1 MNVLA
6 GSMPAPAMAQPAV
19 VAQAQPQPAQGVSS
33 GLAQWL
39 QQLEGVAQQDPASM
53 LQNSL
58 ASEGMQEGALQAPS
72 EEADVLVSMAQ
83 EIDAFP
89 AFAPVLWSVAEP
101 DKAPSAASS
110 GSAWAAASF
119 HPPVTPVA
127 SAQSGSRDVLRMMAV
142 PATKMQSQ
150 AGEVAELDVA
160 TAELSPVSTA
170 TSALHGA
177 AAAERHAAQPSV
189 AASLP
194 PVAVN
199 KGEQPLVQA
208 LAQRI
213 QVQQLQGA
221 EVATVRLDPPQM
233 GSLEIRISHNAAGAV
248 QVHMQA
254 SNAEVGR
261 QLTTLVDSLR
271 QELQQ
276 RTTDAQ
282 VTVAQGRGTS
292 AGAGQGDASRQQ
304 HAPQQQET
312 IIGQALQAWDGSAL
326 I

>member
-6 GSMPAPAMAQPAV
+6 GNMAAPAVAQPAA
-19 VAQAQPQPAQGVSS
+19 VAQAQHLPGQEASL
-33 GLAQWL
+33 GLTHWL
-39 QQLEGVAQQDPASM
+39 QQLEGGVQQEAAAL
-53 LQNSL
+53 LQNTT
-58 ASEGMQEGALQAPS
+58 AEEDVQEAALQALS
-72 EEADVLVSMAQ
+72 EPGDVLAPVAQ
-83 EIDAFP
+83 ELQAFP
-89 AFAPVLWSVAEP
+89 AFAPTLWAVTESAKGASGTPAALPADALAAPVAGLPPAAQGILRVVAEP
-101 DKAPSAASS
+101 LSKVQ
-110 GSAWAAASF
+110 
-119 HPPVTPVA
+119 HQT
-127 SAQSGSRDVLRMMAV
+127 
-142 PATKMQSQ
+142 
-150 AGEVAELDVA
+150 GELADLDM
-160 TAELSPVSTA
+160 
-170 TSALHGA
+170 
-177 AAAERHAAQPSV
+177 AAAELPSAGTSVSSLQGAGV
-189 AASLP
+189 AERQAVQSTSVVALP

-213 QVQQLQGA
+213 QVQQVQGA

-271 QELQQ
+271 QELQL

-304 HAPQQQET
+304 HGHEQQET
-312 IIGQALQAWDGSAL
+312 VIGQALQAWDGSAL

>member
-1 MNVLA
+1 MNVLS

-19 VAQAQPQPAQGVSS
+19 LAQAQPELQPAQGVSS

-39 QQLEGVAQQDPASM
+39 QQLEDVVLQDAASM
-53 LQNSL
+53 LQNTL
-58 ASEGMQEGALQAPS
+58 ASEDMQEEALQAPS

-101 DKAPSAASS
+101 DKAP
-110 GSAWAAASF
+110 GAAASGSVSATASSDF
-119 HPPVTPVA
+119 PVA
-127 SAQSGSRDVLRMMAV
+127 GVQSGSQDVLRMMAV
-142 PATKMQSQ
+142 PSAKMQPQ
-150 AGEVAELDVA
+150 AGDVAELDVA
-160 TAELSPVSTA
+160 AAELSPVGPA

-194 PVAVN
+194 PVAVH

-221 EVATVRLDPPQM
+221 KVATVRLDPPQM